1 MKIDFV
7 KWIENYG
14 TGIRALVYIMAALSA
29 VSLLFIVVIVM
40 VDVIG
45 RFLGSGI
52 QGSADYVRLASAIV
66 MGGALPYTTAVK
78 GHIAVEL
85 IFRRI
90 GKRGK
95 IIVDTI
101 SRLLMLCLFIL
112 IIIYLIRYGESL
124 HRSGEV
130 TPTIQ
135 LPIYWVPFWLATSFG
150 VTSLVKIYHILRPGR
165 ELIKP

>member
-1 MKIDFV
+1 MDFI

-14 TGIRALVYIMAALSA
+14 KGIRVLVYIMAALSA
-29 VSLLFIVVIVM
+29 VSLLFIVAIVM
-40 VDVIG
+40 LDVIG

-52 QGSADYVRLASAIV
+52 QGSADYIRLAGAIV

-95 IIVDTI
+95 IVIDTI
-101 SRLLMLCLFIL
+101 SRLLMLCLFVL
-112 IIIYLIRYGESL
+112 IIIYLIRYGNSL

-135 LPIYWVPFWLATSFG
+135 LPIYWVPFWLAISFG
-150 VTSLVKIYHILRPGR
+150 VTSLVKIYHILRPGK